1 MGERTMM
8 RRMKRFLLRYN
19 IDRPHTT
26 TTTSSIFHFLS
37 LFSSLCAHEIGEL
50 RNRFNMKLFCPDK
63 FDLGLLNSV
72 EGGENFRIQEILEFR
87 FPKLKIRKKIKSLDY
102 GFY

>member
-1 MGERTMM
+1 
-8 RRMKRFLLRYN
+8 
-19 IDRPHTT
+19 
-26 TTTSSIFHFLS
+26 
-37 LFSSLCAHEIGEL
+37 
-50 RNRFNMKLFCPDK
+50 MKLFCPDK